1 MQISSDVLQTVPI
14 ENVSRTFQAGRDER
28 SRGGEVTIDD
38 RLHFRSRNLG
48 FLS

>member
-14 ENVSRTFQAGRDER
+14 ENVSRTFQAGRDEQ
-28 SRGGEVTIDD
+28 SCGVKVTIDD